1 MSGSWVRTVEMSEM
15 SPNLLDLDRFAVEVK
30 RVEKPWGY
38 ELVFAATERYC
49 GKVIFVKAGEQ
60 LSLQFHRSKD
70 ETIYVQ
76 SGRAEFEIGD
86 PGGTLDV
93 EVVAPGRAFHLAAG
107 TVHRVRAIEALTPG
121 ARACRGRRRRARPPR
136 GRRPA
141 ASGCRRTSGPS
152 CSRPRPTCSPAR

>member
-1 MSGSWVRTVEMSEM
+1 M
-15 SPNLLDLDRFAVEVK
+15 SPNLLDLDRFAVEVQ
-30 RVEKPWGY
+30 RIEKPWGF

-49 GKVIFVKAGEQ
+49 GKVIFVKAGEE

-70 ETIYVQ
+70 ETIFVQ

-107 TVHRVRAIEALTPG
+107 TVHRVRAIEDTVLLEVSTPETEDVVRLEDRYG
-121 ARACRGRRRRARPPR
+121 RADG
-136 GRRPA
+136 
-141 ASGCRRTSGPS
+141 
-152 CSRPRPTCSPAR
+152 